1 MIYYEATPR
10 QTLTPRRVIATVIA
24 IAVAGAG
31 VAWMEIW
38 EDAPTRQHGADSS
51 SRASTEAGARPATLV
66 VSGDTAGWIVPCGC
80 TANQSGGLLRRGTFV
95 TQLRR
100 EGPVI
105 LADAGGAPGGTS
117 AYQRAKFEA
126 ILDGEMA
133 MGLSAHNL
141 GEGELALGTEYLQKL
156 ARAKRVPFV
165 SANVRDRENRP
176 VVEPYRIIVAG
187 EVRLALI
194 GVLSKSITRTGPPPD
209 WEISDPRDAV
219 LEALAAAK
227 GQFDRAVVL
236 AYLRESELRDL
247 AAALPEV
254 DAVIGGPTGQSL
266 APVRVGPA
274 VVASATNKGK
284 FLVSLSLP
292 GTGRG
297 VVPAAEIVEMSA
309 HFDDDPTQVENVG
322 AFRRELARRDFDAA
336 ETGFA
341 APRLY
346 KSGEERMAGSEACRD
361 CHAAEYAKLLGSRH
375 AQAWETL
382 VGDETHV
389 DPFCQT
395 CHTTGYGMPGGFQ
408 SRAKSADRVAVG
420 CESCHGPAEAHVEK
434 PERRTLFA
442 AREQCTHCHDHEN
455 SPHFEFATYWK
466 KIAHGSGESDDSKI
480 P

>member
-274 VVASATNKGK
+274 VVASAKNKGK

-341 APRLY
+341 APSLY
-346 KSGEERMAGSEACRD
+346 KSGEARMTGSEACRD
-361 CHAAEYAKLLGSRH
+361 CHAAEYAKLLGSPCSRPGRRWSATKRMSIRSARRATRPVMECRADFSRGQRAPIALRSAAKVATVPQRPTSRSPSDAH
-375 AQAWETL
+375 CSRPGNNARTA
-382 VGDETHV
+382 
-389 DPFCQT
+389 
-395 CHTTGYGMPGGFQ
+395 TTT
-408 SRAKSADRVAVG
+408 
-420 CESCHGPAEAHVEK
+420 
-434 PERRTLFA
+434 RTVPIS
-442 AREQCTHCHDHEN
+442 N
-455 SPHFEFATYWK
+455 SPRT
-466 KIAHGSGESDDSKI
+466 GRR
-480 P
+480 